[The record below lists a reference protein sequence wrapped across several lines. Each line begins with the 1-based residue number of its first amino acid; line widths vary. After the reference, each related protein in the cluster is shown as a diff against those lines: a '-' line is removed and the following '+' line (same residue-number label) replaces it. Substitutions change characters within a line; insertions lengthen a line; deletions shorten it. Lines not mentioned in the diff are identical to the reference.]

1 MRPRSG
7 RDHAEV
13 RPDHAQIRPRASP
26 DQAEIRP
33 VRALLLD
40 GACVLAC
47 CADRAGPDA
56 DLDDVSA
63 VDDEVLRHL
72 VGHLR
77 RARARA
83 RARVRVRVGA
93 C

>member
-1 MRPRSG
+1 M
-7 RDHAEV
+7 
-13 RPDHAQIRPRASP
+13 
-26 DQAEIRP
+26 
-33 VRALLLD
+33 D

-56 DLDDVSA
+56 DLDDVGA

-77 RARARA
+77 R
-83 RARVRVRVGA
+83 VRVRVGVRA